1 MKSSYVLALALLC
14 SACAHTHGPMSG
26 AGLSAQATGANSST
40 QQTMSS
46 PECVARNLKPGEPFP
61 VAAIPEA
68 VLKKAQSGSV
78 ALRYDVV
85 AGAAQN
91 VVVVASSPPGVYDA
105 AALQHAARY
114 REPTGTTVRG
124 CVMTID
130 IKF

>member
-1 MKSSYVLALALLC
+1 
-14 SACAHTHGPMSG
+14 
-26 AGLSAQATGANSST
+26 
-40 QQTMSS
+40 
-46 PECVARNLKPGEPFP
+46 

-91 VVVVASSPPGVYDA
+91 VVVVASSPPGLYDA